1 MLLVAV
7 EQVAQADL
15 VDVVAE
21 LAALVI
27 PGHSQVMY
35 MAVVVVVVEVFHIVM
50 LAEAELAVAALE
62 ATQVL
67 VEVQAQTA

>member
-1 MLLVAV
+1 MLLVVVA
-7 EQVAQADL
+7 QVAQADL

-21 LAALVI
+21 LAALVTH
-27 PGHSQVMY
+27 GHSQVMY
-35 MAVVVVVVEVFHIVM
+35 MVVVVVVAEVFHIVM
-50 LAEAELAVAALE
+50 LAEAELVVVALE